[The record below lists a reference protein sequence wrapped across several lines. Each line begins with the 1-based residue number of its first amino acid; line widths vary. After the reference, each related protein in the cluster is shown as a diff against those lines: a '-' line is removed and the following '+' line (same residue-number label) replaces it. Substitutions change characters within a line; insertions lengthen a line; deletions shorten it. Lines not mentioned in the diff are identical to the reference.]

1 MIRQITWGFL
11 ALVACGS
18 PRAFAGT
25 EELFRGAEWEKV
37 SDRDGIV
44 VSRWERP
51 GADLFAFKAE
61 AVVDSPIAKVANVIL
76 DTDRQKEWVPN
87 LGEAR
92 RVREISP
99 TSRVQYLHIETPF
112 VVKDRDF
119 VVKGQAEYKPEEPS
133 LFLHFASTEDEAAPP
148 TNKVRGEIHASSY
161 RLEPIEGGAKTRVTL
176 LVNVDPKGTV
186 PRWIVNLFQK
196 SFPRQTLKALRK
208 QASRDD
214 VGEHPAV
221 KAAFARV
228 ALPAGAVSL
237 AAPADEPVTR

>member
-1 MIRQITWGFL
+1 MIRKTLGVVSVLI
-11 ALVACGS
+11 ACGGS
-18 PRAFAGT
+18 AALASGT
-25 EELFRGAEWEKV
+25 EEMFRDAKWEQV

-61 AVVDSPIAKVANVIL
+61 AVVDAPIAKVANVIL
-76 DTDRQKEWVPN
+76 DTDRQREWVPN

-119 VVKGQAEYKPEEPS
+119 VVKGQAEYKPGEGK
-133 LFLHFASTEDEAAPP
+133 LFLHFSSTEDEAAPP

-161 RLEPIEGGAKTRVTL
+161 
-176 LVNVDPKGTV
+176 
-186 PRWIVNLFQK
+186 
-196 SFPRQTLKALRK
+196 
-208 QASRDD
+208 
-214 VGEHPAV
+214 
-221 KAAFARV
+221 
-228 ALPAGAVSL
+228 
-237 AAPADEPVTR
+237 